1 MGNSIVEWRVTV
13 GGFYN
18 RCQRLRLPYKVSI
31 NFILHLNLCYFI
43 KIMKQ
48 LLSVAVDAKTKF
60 LNECFYY
67 ILIQRLLV
75 ISGDVEINPGPNDT
89 SHCSSVLHSNI
100 RSIRNK
106 LNYIKDNFLEFN
118 VICFTETHLDANV
131 STNDVLL
138 IQTYDSPYRKDRTN
152 NGGGILVYID
162 SHLVH
167 ERVTELDHFWDE
179 SIRFKIRK
187 VIYIYLEFAIVQRL
201 VIKLP
206 LKN

>member
-1 MGNSIVEWRVTV
+1 MEWRVTV
-13 GGFYN
+13 SGFYN
-18 RCQRLRLPYKVSI
+18 RCQRLSLPCKVSM
-31 NFILHLNLCYFI
+31 NFILHLSLCYFI

-60 LNECFYY
+60 LHECFYY
-67 ILIQRLLV
+67 ILIQLLLI

-89 SHCSSVLHSNI
+89 PHCLSVLSSNI

-118 VICFTETHLDANV
+118 VLCFTETHLDANV

-138 IQTYDSPYRKDRTN
+138 IQNYDSPYRKDRTN
-152 NGGGILVYID
+152 HGGDILVYID
-162 SHLVH
+162 SNLVH
-167 ERVTELDHFWDE
+167 EELLNLNIFGMNPYGLK
-179 SIRFKIRK
+179 SNRK
-187 VIYIYLEFAIVQRL
+187 VVYIYLEFFIVQIL
-201 VIKLP
+201 VIKLS